1 MRRPVIEHARWL
13 YWWGIIKVVR
23 GLTWL
28 GAVGLAEWIARETGL
43 RARVIEILYGPGG
56 PREDEDS
63 QR

>member
-1 MRRPVIEHARWL
+1 MREKARWL
-13 YWWGIIKVVR
+13 YWWALIKVVR
-23 GLTWL
+23 VLTWL

-56 PREDEDS
+56 PREHEES